1 MDEIKT
7 PLAPEELRVLR
18 NQLELELP
26 PLAQSQFNYAWGLLR
41 LASPRQVLDGV
52 TMLEELYRNEPGMRR
67 EVLYYLAL
75 GLFKQGDY
83 GNARRYTEQ
92 LLKIEPDNGQA
103 KHLLEEIEAKVTKDG
118 LIGLSMGVGALAV
131 GVGILAGVLGGR
143 RKR

>member
-18 NQLELELP
+18 NQLESESP
-26 PLAQSQFNYAWGLLR
+26 PSAQSQFNYAWGLLR
-41 LASPRQVLDGV
+41 SASPRQVSDGV

-75 GLFKQGDY
+75 GSFKQGDY